1 MLERIY
7 IEYIQK
13 ISIFFS
19 KMGKKQ
25 MSPEWHLS
33 FQKTILTQDEILNFV
48 ENGDLEV
55 VRKIIT
61 LRFNHLIKDDLPKYE
76 EIIKAEM
83 V

>member
-1 MLERIY
+1 
-7 IEYIQK
+7 
-13 ISIFFS
+13 
-19 KMGKKQ
+19 

-48 ENGDLEV
+48 ENGDLEE